1 MRQALVYHGEDGF
14 WIAEC
19 PSLPGCIA
27 QGETREEAIADIRAA
42 IEDYIAVLREDGI
55 PVPEERFDAILI
67 AV

>member
-1 MRQALVYHGEDGF
+1 MRQVLVYFGEDGF

-27 QGETREEAIADIRAA
+27 QGETREKAITDIRAT
-42 IEDYIAVLREDGI
+42 IEDYIAALREDGI

>member
-27 QGETREEAIADIRAA
+27 QGETREKAITDIRVA
-42 IEDYIAVLREDGI
+42 IDDYIAVLQEDGI
-55 PVPEERFDAILI
+55 PVPEERFA
-67 AV
+67 

>member
-1 MRQALVYHGEDGF
+1 MRQVLVYFGEDGF

-27 QGETREEAIADIRAA
+27 QGETREKAITDIRAV
-42 IEDYIAVLREDGI
+42 IDDYIAVLLEDGV